1 MIRLAAAPFALI
13 LFAAPLAVLP
23 APALAGAGVIALLLA
38 AAGLAGGWRAP
49 VTAAACVFLVEY
61 TVAVWARG
69 GPLRPA
75 GAVVVGL
82 ALLGLI
88 QAADLVIL
96 ARRATVE
103 AAVIRAQLGRWL
115 AVGAGALA
123 AVALGMAAAT
133 ALASAISSAMAPLLA
148 AAAALGVVATAAR
161 LLARSGP
168 RAREPGR

>member
-1 MIRLAAAPFALI
+1 
-13 LFAAPLAVLP
+13 
-23 APALAGAGVIALLLA
+23 
-38 AAGLAGGWRAP
+38 
-49 VTAAACVFLVEY
+49 VTAAACVFLLDY

-88 QAADLVIL
+88 QAADLAIL
-96 ARRATVE
+96 ARRATVD

-123 AVALGMAAAT
+123 AGALGMGAAT
-133 ALASAISSAMAPLLA
+133 ALASVMSSAVAPLLA

-161 LLARSGP
+161 LVARSGP
-168 RAREPGR
+168 GARDTGR